1 MYALPKILTAA
12 SLTLGT
18 ALTATAGGFTPPV
31 VDAGVVAPIVETAS
45 SDWQGAYGGLTLG
58 YAFNGKDEVGFSDP
72 TGGPVESVGD
82 LELGGVNGGLRVGYR
97 WQRGNWVFGPELGYE
112 AGNIEDSL
120 SYDNDVGSRTKV
132 TSKVKNV
139 LALRMKTGYAVRP
152 DLLVYGIAGIAR
164 ADVEYKTEVT
174 SATASEGQN
183 RDFKKNGFV
192 VGMGVEKQLTER
204 MSVTGEYEYAQFG
217 KTDRTFTIGGESATT
232 EATPKYHNV
241 KVGLNFKF

>member
-1 MYALPKILTAA
+1 MHALPKIITAA

-18 ALTATAGGFTPPV
+18 ALTATAGGYTPPV
-31 VDAGVVAPIVETAS
+31 AEVGVVAPIVETA

-58 YAFNGKDEVGFSDP
+58 YAFSGEDEVGFTDS
-72 TGGPVESVGD
+72 TGTAGD
-82 LELGGVNGGLRVGYR
+82 LGKLELNGVNGGLRVGYR

-112 AGNIEDSL
+112 AGNIEDSV
-120 SYDNDVGSRTKV
+120 SFGDDTVSTEV

-164 ADVEYKTEVT
+164 ADIEYKVDVDTAGT
-174 SATASEGQN
+174 SASQN
-183 RDFKKNGFV
+183 RDFKENGFV
-192 VGMGVEKQLTER
+192 VGLGVEKQLTER
-204 MSVTGEYEYAQFG
+204 MSLTGEYEYAQFG
-217 KTDRTFTIGGESATT
+217 KTDRTFTIDGESATT